1 MIVQSLNSVIR
12 TMKDELN
19 VSFSARLDNASVLAV
34 ADYYASQAV
43 FGVSDES
50 VAWTEAVELGKKII
64 AAK

>member
-1 MIVQSLNSVIR
+1 MIR

-34 ADYYASQAV
+34 ADYYSSLSV
-43 FGVSDES
+43 FGVEDEKT
-50 VAWTEAVELGKKII
+50 AWQEAVELGKKII

>member
-1 MIVQSLNSVIR
+1 
-12 TMKDELN
+12 MKDELN